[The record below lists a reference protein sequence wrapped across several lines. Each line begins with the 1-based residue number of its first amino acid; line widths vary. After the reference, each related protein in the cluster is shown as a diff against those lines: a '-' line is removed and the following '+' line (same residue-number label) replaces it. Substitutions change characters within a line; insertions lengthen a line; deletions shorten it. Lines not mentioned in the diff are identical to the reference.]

1 MKTVTI
7 NGVAFDLARA
17 DHRDLVELAPPSVPA
32 DRFRAMA
39 EAEKHLANLRRMHEH
54 DQRHIARLSARIRK
68 LEKDPAAH
76 LFRGLE

>member
-1 MKTVTI
+1 M
-7 NGVAFDLARA
+7 ARPFYDQSEREA
-17 DHRDLVELAPPSVPA
+17 NQEREILSL
-32 DRFRAMA
+32 RARLA

-68 LEKDPAAH
+68 LEKDQAAH